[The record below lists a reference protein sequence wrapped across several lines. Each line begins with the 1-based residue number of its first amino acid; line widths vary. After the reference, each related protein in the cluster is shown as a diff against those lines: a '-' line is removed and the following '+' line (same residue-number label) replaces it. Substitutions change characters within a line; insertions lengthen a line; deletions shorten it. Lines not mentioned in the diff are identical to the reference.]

1 MKMSMSKVSLV
12 ASEIQDSMEPREVA
26 VFAGE

>member
-1 MKMSMSKVSLV
+1 MKMSMLKVELV
-12 ASEIQDSMEPREVA
+12 VTEIQSWMEPREVA